1 MGCGANLTILKT
13 SCWWTLNQNSHILFF
28 TSHILIIA
36 LHSLFIT
43 IHMLFITLH
52 SLFNRFHILFI
63 TFHTLFNAFQLL
75 ANTQNLS
82 QKNLKLTSY
91 AIYHFHSLAN
101 NCGITSVLNNNPPE
115 TLHIL
120 FSTCSKCP
128 YFIYHSNSYLIYHP
142 VFIS

>member
-1 MGCGANLTILKT
+1 MSMNIEPEFSYFIFHPSYLVYHT
-13 SCWWTLNQNSHILFF
+13 SQLIYHYSYAIYH
-28 TSHILIIA
+28 TSQLIY
-36 LHSLFIT
+36 
-43 IHMLFITLH
+43 
-52 SLFNRFHILFI
+52 RFHILFI